1 MHGSINYLDIN
12 VLFSLSLF
20 YYFAQV
26 NWSCAKVTTSS
37 QDGRDYEETLETRLL
52 RSLELTSGLVTK
64 RQQIF
69 CRTRERL
76 TFLGQPSCRA
86 CAQEDLLNARSTSW
100 LAKKSRSFASAAQKK
115 SEFRV
120 QSLPSSVSGLF
131 DETGTNKPNRENFV
145 LRLVFAMVQSVA

>member
-100 LAKKSRSFASAAQKK
+100 LAKKSRSFASAAQKNLNFE
-115 SEFRV
+115 SRV
-120 QSLPSSVSGLF
+120 FLAQSAVFLTRREPTNQ
-131 DETGTNKPNRENFV
+131 TGKT
-145 LRLVFAMVQSVA
+145 LC